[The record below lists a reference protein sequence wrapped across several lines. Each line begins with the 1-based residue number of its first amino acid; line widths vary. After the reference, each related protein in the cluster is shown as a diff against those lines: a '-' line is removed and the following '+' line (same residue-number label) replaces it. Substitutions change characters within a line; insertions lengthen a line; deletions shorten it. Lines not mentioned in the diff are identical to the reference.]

1 MTETA
6 KLADVILPG
15 ISYAEKEG
23 TFTNTER
30 RIQRIR
36 KAVTIEGEA
45 KPDIWIF
52 TEIMDRMGYAQPHL
66 TPAEIMDEIASVTPS
81 YGGVSHARLDSDAV
95 GGQGLQWPCPTPEHP
110 GTPIMHVGQFARG
123 LGYFRPAQ
131 YTPAEEI
138 ADGGYPLTMMTGR
151 ILYHYNACAM
161 TDKTAG
167 INEIAGES
175 FIELNTE
182 DAELLGI
189 EDGEKVTV
197 SSRRGMIQTR
207 ACVSEKTRKGECWM
221 PFHYIEGGANWL
233 TNNVLDDI
241 SSTPE
246 YKVCAVR
253 VEKI

>member
-45 KPDIWIF
+45 
-52 TEIMDRMGYAQPHL
+52 
-66 TPAEIMDEIASVTPS
+66 
-81 YGGVSHARLDSDAV
+81 
-95 GGQGLQWPCPTPEHP
+95 TPEHP

-207 ACVSEKTRKGECWM
+207 ACG
-221 PFHYIEGGANWL
+221 
-233 TNNVLDDI
+233 
-241 SSTPE
+241 
-246 YKVCAVR
+246 
-253 VEKI
+253 